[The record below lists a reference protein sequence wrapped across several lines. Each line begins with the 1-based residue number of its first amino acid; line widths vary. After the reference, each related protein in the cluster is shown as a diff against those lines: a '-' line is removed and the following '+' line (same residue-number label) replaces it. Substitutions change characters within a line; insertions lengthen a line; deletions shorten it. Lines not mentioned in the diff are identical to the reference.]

1 MVMVMIMMVMV
12 MIRRMLMKSTW
23 VAGPPPPLS
32 PTRNCF
38 PSSHCHC
45 ILGLEWRLFILCW
58 WWCQCTNHNVQTC
71 NILGWVW
78 VGIILKRGEL
88 ASPAGWR
95 QWWCWWWEIFHL
107 VANWAPLCCLGSPPV
122 GSLSSSSSS
131 DEEKPLRRLIL
142 EPPRTSR
149 KSWNP
154 SSTEALWRRRGVEAP
169 QVTAT
174 NGLSFQPRSRLSFS
188 RSPFCHIGC
197 FCENILALYL
207 CFYILCPCCST
218 LGYLI
223 SLLSPHKAHTI
234 FFVLIKSHF
243 VSSALCLFIGES
255 LIHNVFWHLI
265 WLIPFA
271 KHSVLLWKKE
281 RNHYHGKNKYS
292 CGWDRR
298 NSWKSFLTITTI
310 NILCLALEYLQICNT
325 WRHF

>member
-1 MVMVMIMMVMV
+1 M
-12 MIRRMLMKSTW
+12 
-23 VAGPPPPLS
+23 
-32 PTRNCF
+32 
-38 PSSHCHC
+38 
-45 ILGLEWRLFILCW
+45 
-58 WWCQCTNHNVQTC
+58 
-71 NILGWVW
+71 
-78 VGIILKRGEL
+78 
-88 ASPAGWR
+88 
-95 QWWCWWWEIFHL
+95 
-107 VANWAPLCCLGSPPV
+107 

-154 SSTEALWRRRGVEAP
+154 SSTEALLRRRGVEAP
-169 QVTAT
+169 QNTAT
-174 NGLSFQPRSRLSFS
+174 NGLSFHPEADYLSPDLIP
-188 RSPFCHIGC
+188 PFCHIGC
-197 FCENILALYL
+197 FCENILVLYL

-255 LIHNVFWHLI
+255 LTQCILTSHLI
-265 WLIPFA
+265 DPICKALSFA
-271 KHSVLLWKKE
+271 LKKE

-298 NSWKSFLTITTI
+298 NS
-310 NILCLALEYLQICNT
+310 
-325 WRHF
+325 